1 MSESAKKNAKAAAPT
16 AWDIVQLARD
26 PGRPTA
32 RQYAEGMCD
41 EFLELHGDRLCADDP
56 AILGGL
62 GRIGK
67 RRFVLVGH
75 QKGATT
81 EERIA
86 CRFGMANP
94 DGYRKADRLMKLA
107 EKWGL
112 PVVTLVDTAGAYP
125 GLEAEARGQGEA
137 IGRSLLVMAGLRT
150 PILSIVTGEGGSGGA
165 LGIALGDRVLM
176 LQFAVYSV
184 ISPEGCASILWRDGA
199 KAPEAAAALR
209 ITAKNLLRLG
219 VVDGIVPEP
228 EGAAHANP
236 DRAIALVRKA
246 ILDNLADMMA
256 NAPVGD
262 RLVEERFR
270 KFSAMGKFDPK
281 KAVKA

>member
-1 MSESAKKNAKAAAPT
+1 MSADAKKPAKAAAPA
-16 AWDIVQLARD
+16 AWDVVQLARD

-41 EFLELHGDRLCADDP
+41 EFLELHGDRVVADDP

-67 RRFVLVGH
+67 QRFVLVGH

-94 DGYRKADRLMKLA
+94 DGFRKADRLMKLA

-112 PVVTLVDTAGAYP
+112 PVVTLVDTSGAYP
-125 GLEAEARGQGEA
+125 GLEAEERGQGEA
-137 IGRSLLVMAGLRT
+137 IGRSLLVMAGLQT

-165 LGIALGDRVLM
+165 LGIAVGDRVLM
-176 LQFAVYSV
+176 LEHAVYSV

-209 ITAKNLLRLG
+209 ITARDLVALKVADG
-219 VVDGIVPEP
+219 VVPEP
-228 EGAAHANP
+228 PGGAGRDPAT
-236 DRAIALVRKA
+236 AIALVRKA
-246 ILDNLADMMA
+246 VQDNLRALA
-256 NAPVGD
+256 GEPGGI
-262 RLVEERFR
+262 RLVEKRYR
-270 KFSAMGKFDPK
+270 KFQAMGRFDPR
-281 KAVKA
+281 KAVRV

>member
-1 MSESAKKNAKAAAPT
+1 MSESAKKNAKAATPT
-16 AWDIVQLARD
+16 AWEVVQRARD

-56 AILGGL
+56 AVLGGL

-67 RRFVLVGH
+67 TRFVLVGH
-75 QKGATT
+75 QKGSTT

-86 CRFGMANP
+86 CRFGMASP
-94 DGYRKADRLMKLA
+94 DGFRKADRLMKLA

-125 GLEAEARGQGEA
+125 GLEAEQRGQGEA
-137 IGRSLLVMAGLRT
+137 IGRSLLVMAGLQT
-150 PILSIVTGEGGSGGA
+150 PILSVVTGEGGSGGA
-165 LGIALGDRVLM
+165 LGIAVGDRVLM
-176 LQFAVYSV
+176 LEHAIYSV

-209 ITAKNLLRLG
+209 LTAKDLVALK
-219 VVDGIVPEP
+219 VADGIVPEP
-228 EGAAHANP
+228 PGGAGRDPAT
-236 DRAIALVRKA
+236 AIALVRKA
-246 ILDNLADMMA
+246 VVENLRSLAGE
-256 NAPVGD
+256 PGGI
-262 RLVEERFR
+262 RLVEKRYR
-270 KFSAMGKFDPK
+270 KFQAMGKFDPR
-281 KAVKA
+281 KAVRV

>member
-56 AILGGL
+56 AVLGGL

-67 RRFVLVGH
+67 TRFVLVGH
-75 QKGATT
+75 QKGSTT

-86 CRFGMANP
+86 CRFGMASP
-94 DGYRKADRLMKLA
+94 DGFRKADRLMKLA

-125 GLEAEARGQGEA
+125 GLEAEQRGQGEA
-137 IGRSLLVMAGLRT
+137 IGRSLLVMAGLQT
-150 PILSIVTGEGGSGGA
+150 PILSVVTGEGGSGGA
-165 LGIALGDRVLM
+165 LGIAVGDRVLM
-176 LQFAVYSV
+176 LEHAIYSV

-209 ITAKNLLRLG
+209 LTAKDLVALK
-219 VVDGIVPEP
+219 VADGIVPEP
-228 EGAAHANP
+228 PGGAGRDPATAV
-236 DRAIALVRKA
+236 ALVRKA
-246 ILDNLADMMA
+246 VVENLRSLAGE
-256 NAPVGD
+256 PGGI
-262 RLVEERFR
+262 RLVEKRYR
-270 KFSAMGKFDPK
+270 KFQAMGRFDPR
-281 KAVKA
+281 KAVRV

>member
-1 MSESAKKNAKAAAPT
+1 
-16 AWDIVQLARD
+16 
-26 PGRPTA
+26 
-32 RQYAEGMCD
+32 
-41 EFLELHGDRLCADDP
+41 
-56 AILGGL
+56 
-62 GRIGK
+62 
-67 RRFVLVGH
+67 
-75 QKGATT
+75 
-81 EERIA
+81 
-86 CRFGMANP
+86 
-94 DGYRKADRLMKLA
+94 
-107 EKWGL
+107 
-112 PVVTLVDTAGAYP
+112 
-125 GLEAEARGQGEA
+125 
-137 IGRSLLVMAGLRT
+137 MAGLKT

-209 ITAKNLLRLG
+209 ITAKDLLKLG